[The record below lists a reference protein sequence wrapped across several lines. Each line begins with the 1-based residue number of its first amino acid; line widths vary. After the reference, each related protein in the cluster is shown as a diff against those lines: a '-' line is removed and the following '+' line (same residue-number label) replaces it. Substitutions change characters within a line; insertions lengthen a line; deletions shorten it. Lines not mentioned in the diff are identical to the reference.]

1 MTEARLR
8 PDQAGWLIGSAAISL
23 APHTLHLPPAITAIC
38 ALLLTWRTFIS
49 LGKGTLP
56 HRALLVGLAAAV
68 VGLVLLEYRQ
78 FFGKDPGIALLA
90 GLLSLKL
97 LETNSR
103 RDGRAVLLLCFFMQT
118 GQFLYQQS
126 MLVAALA
133 LLGTT
138 TAIGS
143 LLALEGHPVAP
154 QLRIATAARLVLQ
167 GIPLMLVLFVLFP
180 RVQGPLWGLPADAY
194 SRVSGLSDSMTP
206 GDMARLSESSDIA
219 FRAAFAGALPPPSER
234 YWRGPVL
241 SRFDGRSWRAGF
253 SSTEARPGYAPQ
265 GIAYP
270 YTLTLEAHNQRW
282 LLALDFPG
290 EAPGLHYGT
299 DFQLMSAEPVRN
311 RLRLS
316 LVSYPQTPVGLNA
329 PPRTL
334 REALALPAGSNP
346 RTQALGTHI
355 KETARDA
362 EDVLEQVIADFR
374 QRRLSYTLNPQPL
387 GHDDADSFLFDTRQ
401 GFCEHFASAFVIA
414 MRAAGVPA
422 RVVTGYQ
429 GGELNPVDGTL
440 VIRQSDAHAWAEVW
454 LAGKGWR
461 RIDPTA
467 ASAPRRIDGGLAAAL
482 PGSDRLPLL
491 ARGDLAWLRTLR
503 NQLDALDNRWNQW
516 VLGYNP
522 ARQKALLAEFG
533 VANADW
539 QTITALMGGA
549 CTIVMALLTAW
560 ALRRRTAADALD
572 RSWSLFCKRLASAG
586 HPRAA
591 WEGPQDY
598 ADRVSRV
605 RPELAD
611 TVNRIATEY
620 AHLRYGRAGIDPAA
634 LQRLKHSIKNFHPR

>member
-8 PDQAGWLIGSAAISL
+8 PDQAGGLIASATISL
-23 APHTLHLPPAITAIC
+23 APHVQHLPPAITAIC
-38 ALLLTWRTFIS
+38 TLLLIWRTSIG

-68 VGLVLLEYRQ
+68 AGLILQEYHQ
-78 FFGKDPGIALLA
+78 IFGKDPGIALLA

-97 LETNSR
+97 LETDSR

-126 MLVAALA
+126 MLIAALA

-138 TAIGS
+138 TAIAS
-143 LLALEGHPVAP
+143 LLALEGQPVAP
-154 QLRIATAARLVLQ
+154 RARLTAAARLLLQ
-167 GIPLMLVLFVLFP
+167 GVPLMLVLFVLFP

-194 SRVSGLSDSMTP
+194 NRVSGLSDHMTP
-206 GDMARLSESSDIA
+206 GDVARLSESSEIA
-219 FRAAFAGALPPPSER
+219 FRAAFAGELPPPSER

-241 SRFDGRSWRAGF
+241 KHFDGRSWRAGRNGTA
-253 SSTEARPGYAPQ
+253 SRPGYVVRGA
-265 GIAYP
+265 AYP

-290 EAPGLHYGT
+290 EAPGLRYGT

-311 RLRLS
+311 RIRLS
-316 LVSYPQTPVGLNA
+316 LASYPHTPVGLDA
-329 PPRTL
+329 TPPEL
-334 REALALPAGSNP
+334 REALALPSGSNP
-346 RTQALGTHI
+346 RTQALGVRLRQ
-355 KETARDA
+355 ETRDA
-362 EDVLEQVIADFR
+362 GEILQRTIADFR
-374 QRRLSYTLNPQPL
+374 QRGLSYTLDPQPL
-387 GHDDADSFLFDTRQ
+387 GRNDADSFLFDTKQ

-414 MRAAGVPA
+414 LRAAGVPA

-454 LAGKGWR
+454 LAGQGWK

-467 ASAPRRIDGGLAAAL
+467 TSAPRRIDSGLAAAL
-482 PGSDRLPLL
+482 PGNDRLPLL
-491 ARGDLAWLRTLR
+491 ARSDLAWLRTLR

-533 VANADW
+533 VPNPDW

-549 CTIVMALLTAW
+549 CVVVMALLTAW

-572 RSWSLFCKRLASAG
+572 RHWSLFCKRLAASG
-586 HPRAA
+586 LPRAA

-598 ADRVSRV
+598 ARRIAAL
-605 RPELAD
+605 RPDLAD
-611 TVNRIATEY
+611 PVNRIATEY
-620 AHLRYGRAGIDPAA
+620 ADLRYGRAGIAPAA
-634 LQRLKHSIKNFHPR
+634 LKRLKHAIKNFHPR